1 VTDHT
6 LETRTG
12 LPDALRVLLDQYPR
26 DAWEADPG
34 FHGLVSFWLDLHLAF
49 RRLITLMQ
57 TETQAFLDKG
67 AEARVYASRLSR
79 TGGHFVQDL
88 HGHHMIEDEHYFPV
102 LAAKEPRIG
111 RGFEILDRD
120 HQALDTHIAT
130 FIKGANAV
138 LNGLDNPAM
147 LHTRVGRFGADLER
161 MEGFLNRHLLDEED
175 LIVPIILKHG
185 EQSLG

>member
-1 VTDHT
+1 MTDES

-12 LPDALRVLLDQYPR
+12 LPDALCVLLRDHPR
-26 DAWEADPG
+26 EAWEADPG
-34 FHGLVSFWLDLHLAF
+34 FHGLVSFWLDRHLAF

-57 TETQAFLDKG
+57 GETRGFLDKG
-67 AEARVYASRLSR
+67 AEARVFAGRLSR
-79 TGGHFVQDL
+79 YGGHFVQDL
-88 HGHHMIEDEHYFPV
+88 HGHHMIEDQHYFPV
-102 LAAKEPRIG
+102 LAKKEPRIG

-120 HQALDTHIAT
+120 HHALDVHIET

-147 LHTRVGRFGADLER
+147 LHTRAGRFGADLDR
-161 MEGFLNRHLLDEED
+161 MEVFLNRHLVDEED

-185 EQSLG
+185 ERSLG